1 MKWYYSDAGQQIG
14 PIDDAAFQALV
25 NRGVIRD
32 DTQVWREGMAGW
44 APYSTVKP
52 AVPVTPAAQAYV
64 PPVAAAP
71 IPPAAQPAQFM
82 PPAAAAAVAKA
93 EASGLFFFYPVLK
106 ALNDGRIIRRAVI
119 IVLQILAVLSVLG
132 GLFAAFT
139 LLSSGGGVAAIL
151 GGVVMLAAI
160 LCVAQIFWY
169 RAASVRDLEAEPEDH
184 FGAKFTVIPIASMLF
199 RLLGEISATMLVGLG
214 ISTFFVLLLSSS
226 DSPTTSSMMR
236 DIMPIPMGGT
246 GIGPALISLV
256 GMSAMAFVSIVVFYL
271 LAESTVVMVDVAQHI
286 RILVKQGESKK

>member
-52 AVPVTPAAQAYV
+52 AVPVAPVVQAYV
-64 PPVAAAP
+64 PPPAAAP
-71 IPPAAQPAQFM
+71 IPPAAQQAQFM

-93 EASGLFFFYPVLK
+93 EASGMFFFYPVLK
-106 ALNDGRIIRRAVI
+106 ALNDGRIIRRGVI
-119 IVLQILAVLSVLG
+119 IFLQILAVLSVLG
-132 GLFAAFT
+132 GLFILVTSLSGAT
-139 LLSSGGGVAAIL
+139 LPTIL
-151 GGVVMLAAI
+151 AMVVMLAAI

-169 RAASVRDLEAEPEDH
+169 RAASVRDLEADPEDT

-199 RLLGEISATMLVGLG
+199 RLMGEVSATFLVGAG
-214 ISTFFVLLLSSS
+214 IAVFLMSLLSSS
-226 DSPTTSSMMR
+226 SSGGMA
-236 DIMPIPMGGT
+236 IPMPGLPFPVGGS

-256 GMSAMAFVSIVVFYL
+256 SMCAAAFVSIVVFYL

-286 RILVKQGESKK
+286 RVLVKQGESKK

>member
-14 PIDDAAFQALV
+14 PIDDATFQDLV
-25 NRGVIRD
+25 RRGVIRD

-52 AVPVTPAAQAYV
+52 AAPAPQAYT
-64 PPVAAAP
+64 PPAPVAAP

-93 EASGLFFFYPVLK
+93 EASGMFFFYPVLK

-132 GLFAAFT
+132 GLFLAFT
-139 LLSSGGGVAAIL
+139 MLSSNANLALILAA
-151 GGVVMLAAI
+151 VVMLAAI

-169 RAASVRDLEAEPEDH
+169 RASSVRDLEAEPGDH

-199 RLLGEISATMLVGLG
+199 RLMGEVSATMFVGAG
-214 ISTFFVLLLSSS
+214 VATFLTSLLSSS
-226 DSPTTSSMMR
+226 GGGMGIPMPGL
-236 DIMPIPMGGT
+236 PIPMGGT

-256 GMSAMAFVSIVVFYL
+256 GMSAMAFFSIVLFYL

>member
-1 MKWYYSDAGQQIG
+1 
-14 PIDDAAFQALV
+14 
-25 NRGVIRD
+25 
-32 DTQVWREGMAGW
+32 
-44 APYSTVKP
+44 
-52 AVPVTPAAQAYV
+52 
-64 PPVAAAP
+64 
-71 IPPAAQPAQFM
+71 M

-93 EASGLFFFYPVLK
+93 EASGMFFFYPVLK

-132 GLFAAFT
+132 ALFLVFT
-139 LLSSGGGVAAIL
+139 SLSGATLPTIL
-151 GGVVMLAAI
+151 AMVVMLAAI

-199 RLLGEISATMLVGLG
+199 RMVGEVSATMLVGAG
-214 ISTFFVLLLSSS
+214 IAAFLIGILSSS
-226 DSPTTSSMMR
+226 SSGGMA
-236 DIMPIPMGGT
+236 IPMPGLPFPMGGS

-256 GMSAMAFVSIVVFYL
+256 GMGAAAFVSIVVFYL